1 MIADVYIET
10 SINWNQV
17 KDGVVGIAISTVDPD
32 DAKSF
37 FGKVNQSSESAA
49 VLLGFKNALKFL
61 DQADE
66 ICLNVSCRYVA
77 NAFKN
82 AWVQQWQVNE
92 FKSSKGVDIKYRD
105 VWEDITAL
113 LKSRKVTVKYKE
125 FNGYRNWLNAE
136 CARRARKY
144 ES

>member
-1 MIADVYIET
+1 MTADVYIET
-10 SINWNQV
+10 SIRWNQV
-17 KDGVVGIAISTVDPD
+17 SDGVVGIAISIEDPE

-37 FGKVNQSSESAA
+37 FGKVNQCSESAA

-66 ICLNVSCRYVA
+66 IRLNVSCRYVA
-77 NAFKN
+77 NVFIN
-82 AWVQQWQVNE
+82 AWMQQWQINE

-105 VWEDITAL
+105 IWEDVTAL
-113 LKSRKVTVKYKE
+113 LRSRKVTVKYKE
-125 FNGYRNWLNAE
+125 FNGYRNWLKAE
-136 CARRARKY
+136 CERRARKY